1 MYNIQRKDVEK
12 NKLSQASMLL
22 ASMPKTLVFTAF
34 LPLCTANCAPSAF
47 LLRKTPAAKET
58 CQTLK
63 NYFVISDTRSCLMRV
78 FVGPAST
85 FGTS

>member
-1 MYNIQRKDVEK
+1 
-12 NKLSQASMLL
+12 
-22 ASMPKTLVFTAF
+22 MPKKLVFTAF
-34 LPLCTANCAPSAF
+34 LPLCTAYCARSAF

-58 CQTLK
+58 YQTFK
-63 NYFVISDTRSCLMRV
+63 NYFVISDTLNCLMRV